1 MHGVKKKNMNKRRG
15 RIANKFMITFGVF
28 TFVILLIVGLVTY
41 YSQVSI
47 YQEQCEQNL
56 QNVCAYLKNL
66 MEEEKE
72 DTLLYQDYLM
82 AHYEEMKLPMDFTE
96 YRSYRDAF
104 EKLFAEKYPDKTLGV
119 DIQITE
125 CDDETQLS
133 YFTYR
138 HAYWTI
144 VFEKARTA
152 MNVYTTYY
160 IAPPGDPLYMTY
172 IIDCIREAKE
182 DDPNYINI
190 GITVEEPLEQH
201 KTMWEAYNTG
211 ENPHGYDVYD
221 NELGHTYAYYSP
233 LIIDGEVIGVVSAEI
248 EVDTVNKDILYNTM
262 QQLVF
267 VAIVLISG
275 VMLLVAYINASYV
288 GRLSK
293 LEKRVKQYSETK
305 DIKVAKEIEQSRNG
319 NDEITTLYEKIAIMI
334 FELDNYMKNLVSSS
348 DELGKMKQQADIMN
362 ELAYKDSLTGIRNKL
377 AYEQEAQRLSWG
389 IAAGNAE
396 FAIAM
401 IDLNFLKRINDTYGH
416 EQGNLAIKNLCTL
429 ICKTFRHSPVFRIGG
444 DEFCVVLEKLDY
456 NSLDKLIADFSNA
469 IKQNEANTDA
479 DPWVAFSAAIGYACF
494 DKEIDRDVNS
504 VLKRADKA
512 MYANKKAMKAS
523 RND

>member
-1 MHGVKKKNMNKRRG
+1 MGGVKKEDMNKRRG
-15 RIANKFMITFGVF
+15 RIANKFMITFGFF
-28 TFVILLIVGLVTY
+28 TLVILLVVGLITY
-41 YSQVSI
+41 FSQISI
-47 YQEQCEQNL
+47 YQNQCEQNL

-72 DTLLYQDYLM
+72 DTLLYQDYFM
-82 AHYEEMKLPMDFTE
+82 SHYDEIKLPMDFSD
-96 YRSYRDAF
+96 YRSYRDDF

-125 CDDETQLS
+125 CDDATQLS

-152 MNVYTTYY
+152 LNVHSTYY
-160 IAPPGDPLYMTY
+160 VAPPGEPLYMTY
-172 IIDCIREAKE
+172 IIDGVREEKK
-182 DDPNYINI
+182 DDPGYINI
-190 GITVEEPLEQH
+190 GITVEEPLELH

-211 ENPHGYDVYD
+211 KSPRGYDVYD
-221 NELGHTYAYYSP
+221 NEFGHTYAYYSP
-233 LIIDGEVIGVVSAEI
+233 LLIDGKVIGVVSAEI
-248 EVDTVNKDILYNTM
+248 EVDSVNRDIFYNTM

-275 VMLLVAYINASYV
+275 VMLLVAYVNASYV
-288 GRLSK
+288 NRISM
-293 LEKRVKQYSETK
+293 LEKRVNKYSETK
-305 DIKVAKEIEQSRNG
+305 DIEVAKEIEQSRNG
-319 NDEITTLYEKIAIMI
+319 NDEITTLSEKIAIMI
-334 FELDNYMKNLVSSS
+334 FELDNYMKNLVTTA
-348 DELGKMKQQADIMN
+348 DELGKAKQQANIMN

-396 FAIAM
+396 FAMAV
-401 IDLNFLKRINDTYGH
+401 IDLNFLKKINDNYGH
-416 EQGNLAIKNLCTL
+416 EQGNMALKNLCTL

-444 DEFCVVLEKLDY
+444 DEFCVVLEKNDY
-456 NSLDKLIADFSNA
+456 HNLDKLIADFSNA
-469 IKQNEANTDA
+469 IKQNEARTDA

-494 DKEIDRDVNS
+494 DKEVDRDVNN